1 MYILFFVLKGQ
12 RLYDENEPESLSI
25 TCSGNSEKRYNE
37 SEKVSNSS
45 GYGSQ
50 VDMDNRNTSYARN
63 EEGHNSAVHNS
74 AVHLREN
81 GENTSANRH
90 MDIMKEIGR
99 MQDKE
104 KPREKK
110 NNNNLNDQSTQ
121 NAIGK

>member
-12 RLYDENEPESLSI
+12 RLYDEKEPESSSI
-25 TCSGNSEKRYNE
+25 TYSGNSAKRCNE

-50 VDMDNRNTSYARN
+50 VDADNRDISYARN
-63 EEGHNSAVHNS
+63 EEGHNS

-90 MDIMKEIGR
+90 MDKMKEIGR

-104 KPREKK
+104 RLREKQ
-110 NNNNLNDQSTQ
+110 NNNNLNYQSTQ
-121 NAIGK
+121 DAIGK